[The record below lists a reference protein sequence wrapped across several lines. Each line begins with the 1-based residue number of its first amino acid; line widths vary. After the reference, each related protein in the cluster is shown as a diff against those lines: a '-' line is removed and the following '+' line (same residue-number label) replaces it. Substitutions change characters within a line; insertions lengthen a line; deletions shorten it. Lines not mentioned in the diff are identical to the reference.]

1 MSSPTQSCS
10 GTWKIE
16 QFWKIVILISYPNHN
31 RVKNSLKEPQNSQKL
46 YTCSTIIK
54 LRFVGSHIDAFK
66 CVSILQG
73 QNYLFF

>member
-1 MSSPTQSCS
+1 MSSPAQSCS

-16 QFWKIVILISYPNHN
+16 QFWKIMILISYPNHN
-31 RVKNSLKEPQNSQKL
+31 RVSLKEPQNSQKL
-46 YTCSTIIK
+46 STCSTIIK

-73 QNYLFF
+73 QKYLFF